1 MSGKVLKMKDLID
14 VKLTVAKDDDDK
26 RSMIVKD
33 DERYVCAV
41 TKDML
46 SNSVSILLL
55 YISYSLVFLYLSLYQ
70 ACVFSIKLLS
80 H

>member
-14 VKLTVAKDDDDK
+14 VKFTVAKDDDDK

-46 SNSVSILLL
+46 SNSVRILLL

-70 ACVFSIKLLS
+70 VCVFSIMLLS

>member
-14 VKLTVAKDDDDK
+14 VKFTVAKDDDDK

-46 SNSVSILLL
+46 SNSVRILLL

-70 ACVFSIKLLS
+70 VCVFSIKLLS